1 MVRIVSSS
9 LALLISSWSVLAA
22 AQNAAPAPAPRA
34 PGAAPAAPPVAQPGQ
49 PAPGTQIPTTLTPTV
64 APGATGPEAPVGK
77 VTLSLEK
84 RLQDLAKGNGLT
96 AEQVAT
102 KAVAVS
108 PQVEAKRRT
117 VQAADATVEQSKLQ
131 FLPALSLT
139 ARYTRL
145 SKLHYGS
152 SGGFYIVSTGEVE
165 QKPNAPEGVLQPVD
179 GSLVA
184 ASTRLFSPQILNQ
197 YAFQA
202 SLSVPISDYLLRMSY
217 AVDASKRSKS
227 AAQID
232 EQATKLAVARDARV
246 AYYNWIFAQ
255 GAAYVGQQGLEQAQ
269 GHLNDAKNSWTAGV
283 LSKADVLRAE
293 SAAKAAEL
301 FAEQTKNGVMLATE
315 RLRVIMHEGEPVNHE
330 VGENILADLPPLD
343 VADFEK
349 AYSEALSKRLELRVL
364 AENEAGLH
372 EQVTAVESARYPRL
386 DAQAN
391 ALLANPNQR
400 YFPATDSFKP
410 TWDVSVVLSWTPTT
424 WFATSAAAKVV
435 EARAAELVAQ
445 RQVLRDGLRMEVNQ
459 AIIAAREAEFALVST
474 RQALAASEESYRAR
488 RELFRAGKSTMVEV
502 TDAETNLTRAR
513 LEVVNAHISVR
524 ITRVQLEH
532 ALGRDVTAKQ

>member
-9 LALLISSWSVLAA
+9 LALLISSWSVIAA
-22 AQNAAPAPAPRA
+22 AQNAAPAPAPAPAPRA
-34 PGAAPAAPPVAQPGQ
+34 PGAAPAAAQPAQ
-49 PAPGTQIPTTLTPTV
+49 PAPGTQIPTTLTPAA
-64 APGATGPEAPVGK
+64 APGTVGPEAPVGK

-84 RLQDLAKGNGLT
+84 RLQDMMKGNGLT
-96 AEQVAT
+96 ADQVAT

-108 PQVEAKRRT
+108 PQVEAKRRS
-117 VQAADATVEQSKLQ
+117 VQAADASVTQSQLQ

-145 SKLHYGS
+145 SKLNYPASDFSLVGTRERP
-152 SGGFYIVSTGEVE
+152 G
-165 QKPNAPEGVLQPVD
+165 AD
-179 GSLVA
+179 GSVSGDALIA
-184 ASTRLFSPQILNQ
+184 FPTTSFAPQILNQ

-301 FAEQTKNGVMLATE
+301 FAEQTKNSVLIATE
-315 RLRVIMHEGEPVNHE
+315 RLRVIMHEQEAVNHDI
-330 VGENILADLPPLD
+330 GENILADLPALENTG
-343 VADFEK
+343 DFEK
-349 AYSEALSKRLELRVL
+349 AYTEALSKRLELRVL
-364 AENEAGLH
+364 AENEAGLN

-400 YFPATDSFKP
+400 YFPPTDTFKP
-410 TWDVSVVLSWTPTT
+410 TWDVSVVLSWTPTG

-435 EARAAELVAQ
+435 EARAAELAAQ
-445 RQVLRDGLRMEVNQ
+445 RQNLRDGLRMEVNQ
-459 AIIAAREAEFALVST
+459 AIIAAREAEFALTST

-513 LEVVNAHISVR
+513 LDVVNAHISVR

>member
-9 LALLISSWSVLAA
+9 LALLISSWSVIAA
-22 AQNAAPAPAPRA
+22 AQNAAPAPAPAPAPRA
-34 PGAAPAAPPVAQPGQ
+34 PGAAPAAQPAQ
-49 PAPGTQIPTTLTPTV
+49 PAPGTQIPTTLTPTS
-64 APGATGPEAPVGK
+64 AAGAVGPEAPVGK

-84 RLQDLAKGNGLT
+84 RLQDMMKGNGLT

-108 PQVEAKRRT
+108 PQVEAKRRS
-117 VQAADATVEQSKLQ
+117 VQAADAGVEQSQLA
-131 FLPALSLT
+131 FLPALTLS

-145 SKLHYGS
+145 SKLNYPAGS
-152 SGGFYIVSTGEVE
+152 GFSLVGSTA
-165 QKPNAPEGVLQPVD
+165 PNAD
-179 GSLVA
+179 GTVPPDSLVA
-184 ASTRLFSPQILNQ
+184 FSTRQLSPQILNQ

-202 SLSVPISDYLLRMSY
+202 SLTVPLSDYLLRMSY

-301 FAEQTKNGVMLATE
+301 FAEQTKNSVLIATE
-315 RLRVIMHEGEPVNHE
+315 RLRVIMHEQEAVNHDI
-330 VGENILADLPPLD
+330 GENILADLPPLENA
-343 VADFEK
+343 VDFEK
-349 AYSEALSKRLELRVL
+349 AYSEAVSKRLELRVL
-364 AENEAGLH
+364 AENEAGLN
-372 EQVTAVESARYPRL
+372 EQVTAVEAARYPRL
-386 DAQAN
+386 DATAN

-410 TWDVSVVLSWTPTT
+410 TWDVGVVLSWTPTG

-435 EARAAELVAQ
+435 EARAAELAAQ
-445 RQVLRDGLRMEVNQ
+445 RQNLRDGLRMEVNQ
-459 AIIAAREAEFALVST
+459 AIIAAREAEFALTST

-513 LEVVNAHISVR
+513 LDVVNAHISVR